1 MLNDTDNEALRNVLR
16 ALYPGETAANANGQA
31 HRFYKDL
38 TYEHTME
45 MYDRFYRFDNALILL
60 YGDLDWKRFL
70 AFLDKEYLCDAKKS
84 YGKEDGWSFQSRQRA
99 TGKTGNAE
107 YRDECVLQPRVR
119 WFGNGGESFFRQAT
133 VPSPAYRGDASEN
146 AAVVSYAMDL
156 SGISWEKLIQYSI
169 IAGMMNVD
177 GSVFREKLR
186 TAGIH
191 CDASAS
197 VMMEAEKPFLF
208 SK

>member
-1 MLNDTDNEALRNVLR
+1 MADVYLSCMKAPGIRRERRFFDREAVRYELRDRESPITLAGTVYSEDFGMLNDTDNEALRNVLR

-84 YGKEDGWSFQSRQRA
+84 YGKEDGWSFQSGSGRQ
-99 TGKTGNAE
+99 
-107 YRDECVLQPRVR
+107 
-119 WFGNGGESFFRQAT
+119 
-133 VPSPAYRGDASEN
+133 EN
-146 AAVVSYAMDL
+146 RKCR
-156 SGISWEKLIQYSI
+156 I
-169 IAGMMNVD
+169 
-177 GSVFREKLR
+177 
-186 TAGIH
+186 
-191 CDASAS
+191 
-197 VMMEAEKPFLF
+197 
-208 SK
+208 

>member
-84 YGKEDGWSFQSRQRA
+84 YGKEDGWSFQSGSGRQEMQNRGMSA
-99 TGKTGNAE
+99 FYSPEPDGLERGRIILPSGNRSQSCLPGRRIGECGGGIVCDGSERHFMGKADPVQHHCGN
-107 YRDECVLQPRVR
+107 DECGWIGFQ
-119 WFGNGGESFFRQAT
+119 GKAADGGH
-133 VPSPAYRGDASEN
+133 P
-146 AAVVSYAMDL
+146 L
-156 SGISWEKLIQYSI
+156 
-169 IAGMMNVD
+169 
-177 GSVFREKLR
+177 
-186 TAGIH
+186 
-191 CDASAS
+191 
-197 VMMEAEKPFLF
+197 
-208 SK
+208 